1 MAILRIKDENGNFI
15 EIPAIKGTDGK
26 DGIDGKDGTNGING
40 TNGKDGKSVE
50 AIKANSETEA
60 ITLSQQNP
68 NNIYYW
74 SD

>member
-1 MAILRIKDENGNFI
+1 MPILKIRDDNGSFI

-26 DGIDGKDGTNGING
+26 DG

-50 AIKANSETEA
+50 VVKATNEEEA
-60 ITLSQQNP
+60 ITLSKQNP

-74 SD
+74 E

>member
-1 MAILRIKDENGNFI
+1 MAILRIKDENSNFI

-26 DGIDGKDGTNGING
+26 DG

>member
-1 MAILRIKDENGNFI
+1 MAILKIKDEVGKFI

-26 DGIDGKDGTNGING
+26 DG
-40 TNGKDGKSVE
+40 KDGKSVE
-50 AIKANSETEA
+50 VIKVTSEEEA

-74 SD
+74 SE